1 MSTPGTNRL
10 SAYLHI
16 PFCERKCIYC
26 DFYSIENLSL
36 RSEFVDLLLR
46 EIDLKLEA
54 YPALGGRTLQTIF
67 FGGGTPSLLTPG
79 ELERILRKLERY
91 FEISSD
97 CEFTLECNPGTITLE
112 KLRGYKSLGVNRLSF
127 GVQSF
132 DAEELKF
139 LGRIHDAAEARE
151 AVALARQAGFDNVSI
166 DLIFALPGQTES
178 TLAHTLDEA
187 IALETDHISA
197 YNLIVERGTPL
208 FRLVQLG
215 KVIELDSD
223 RAAHL
228 FSLVQERLAA
238 AGFAQYEISNY
249 AKQPPPAPRLE
260 KAGKTISPL
269 RRGQVVVNRCKHNLV
284 YWDGFKDYVSFGP
297 SAHEFLDG
305 ERAWNVSSLEE
316 YGKAIRAGK
325 LPTINRERLT
335 KEERRTEVLYLQLRS
350 TGIRLSEFM
359 EVFGEDLLLNSNI
372 HDFVAEEMVTVNN
385 GVLALTA
392 KGYRFCDAIVTRL
405 METEHRMDMR
415 LSASLQSE
423 SSILNILPIL

>member
-1 MSTPGTNRL
+1 MRERKPL

-26 DFYSIENLSL
+26 DFYSIENVSL

-46 EIDLKLEA
+46 EIDLKLEGR
-54 YPALGGRTLQTIF
+54 PNLRGRTLETIF

-79 ELERILRKLERY
+79 ELGRIIRKLEEY
-91 FEISSD
+91 FSISSD

-139 LGRIHDAAEARE
+139 LGRIHDADEARE

-166 DLIFALPGQTES
+166 DLIFALPGQTEA
-178 TLAHTLDEA
+178 TLNHTLDEA
-187 IALETDHISA
+187 ITLETDHLSA

-238 AGFAQYEISNY
+238 AGFEQYEISNY
-249 AKQPPPAPRLE
+249 AKTTPPPMERS
-260 KAGKTISPL
+260 GI
-269 RRGQVVVNRCKHNLV
+269 GGGWGVVNRARHNLV
-284 YWDGFKDYVSFGP
+284 YWDGFNDYVSFGP

-316 YGKAIRAGK
+316 YGKSIRAGK
-325 LPTINRERLT
+325 LPIINRERLT
-335 KEERRTEVLYLQLRS
+335 MEERRTEVLYLQLRS
-350 TGIRLSEFM
+350 TGIRMNEFM
-359 EVFGEDLLLNSNI
+359 EVFGEDLLLNPDVHSFI
-372 HDFVAEEMVTVNN
+372 EEGWMNMEK
-385 GVLALTA
+385 GILKLTA
-392 KGYRFCDAIVTRL
+392 EGYRFCDAIVTRL
-405 METEHRMDMR
+405 MDI
-415 LSASLQSE
+415 Q
-423 SSILNILPIL
+423 IPKQVPILSNTIL